1 MAVMTTGSHPK
12 ALWPGVK
19 SWWGRYYNE
28 HEAEYPGLFEI
39 ENSSQNFEEDVQVT
53 GLGLA
58 PVKDQGGSVNY
69 SAMKQGWLKRYSHI
83 VYGLGYI
90 VTEEEIED
98 NLYSKVSK
106 SYVKAL
112 AFSMNQTKE
121 NVCANVYN
129 RAFTSGYTGGDG
141 SVLCVTSHTTR
152 TGSQSNALATAADLS
167 EASIEDLV
175 IQIMDAT
182 DDEGLKIALMPKK
195 LVIPTELVFEA
206 QRILKSELRPDSANN
221 DINALKT
228 LGVVPEIVSNHYL
241 TDADAWFI
249 RTNAVDGMKMYMR
262 RAIAFDKDNDFDT
275 GNAKAKAT
283 ERYSVGWTDW
293 RGCFGTPGA

>member
-1 MAVMTTGSHPK
+1 MQQPNGGMEITTPSEHNGF
-12 ALWPGVK
+12 
-19 SWWGRYYNE
+19 GRYYNE
-28 HEAEYPGLFEI
+28 HKAEYPELFSI
-39 ENSSQNFEEDVQVT
+39 ENSTQNYEEDVQVT

-58 PVKDQGGSVNY
+58 PVKDQTASVNY
-69 SAMKQGWLKRYSHI
+69 SSMKQGWVKRYTNV

-90 VTEEEIED
+90 VSEEEIED
-98 NLYSKVSK
+98 NLYSKVSN

-141 SVLCVTSHTTR
+141 SILCVTSHSTR
-152 TGSQSNALATAADLS
+152 TGSQSNAMATAADLS

-182 DDEGLKIALMPKK
+182 DDEGLKISLMPKK
-195 LVIPTELVFEA
+195 LILPTELVFDAE
-206 QRILKSELRPDSANN
+206 RILASTLQSGGANN
-221 DINALKT
+221 DTNALRSMGIIPK
-228 LGVVPEIVSNHYL
+228 VVSNHYL
-241 TDADAWFI
+241 TDANNWFI
-249 RTNAVDGMKMYMR
+249 MTNAVDGMKMYMR
-262 RAIAFDKDNDFDT
+262 RALKFGKDNDFDT

-283 ERYSVGWTDW
+283 ERYGVGWTDW
-293 RGCFGTPGA
+293 RGLYGVAPA

>member
-1 MAVMTTGSHPK
+1 MAVMTTGSHPR

-19 SWWGRYYNE
+19 SWFGRYYNE
-28 HEAEYPGLFEI
+28 HKAEYPDLFEI
-39 ENSSQNFEEDVQVT
+39 EKSGQNFELDVQVT

-69 SAMKQGWLKRYSHI
+69 SGMKQGWSKRYSHI

-98 NLYSKVSK
+98 NLYEKVSR

-141 SVLCVTSHTTR
+141 SILCVTTHTTR

-167 EASIEDLV
+167 EASLEDMA
-175 IQIMDAT
+175 IMIMDAT
-182 DDEGLKIALMPKK
+182 DDEGLKISLMPKK
-195 LVIPTELVFEA
+195 LVLPTELVFEA
-206 QRILKSELRPDSANN
+206 ERILASTLQSNGANN
-221 DINALKT
+221 DINALRSMGT
-228 LGVVPEIVSNHYL
+228 IPSVVANHYL
-241 TDADAWFI
+241 TDANNWFVQ
-249 RTNAVDGMKMYMR
+249 TNAVDGMKMYMR
-262 RAIAFDKDNDFDT
+262 RALAFGKDNDFDT

-283 ERYSVGWTDW
+283 EHYSVGWTDW
-293 RGCFGTPGA
+293 RGLFGVAPA

>member
-12 ALWPGVK
+12 ALWPGVRA
-19 SWWGRYYNE
+19 WWGRYYNE
-28 HEAEYPGLFEI
+28 HQAEYPELFEI
-39 ENSSQNFEEDVQVT
+39 ESSSQNFEEDVQVT

-58 PVKDQGGSVNY
+58 PVKDQGGSINY
-69 SAMKQGWLKRYSHI
+69 NAMKQGWLKRYSHI

-98 NLYSKVSK
+98 NLYEKVSK

-152 TGSQSNALATAADLS
+152 TGSQSNILATAADLS
-167 EASIEDLV
+167 EAALEDLA

-182 DDEGLKIALMPKK
+182 DDEGLKISLMPKK
-195 LVIPTELVFEA
+195 LIIPTELVFEA
-206 QRILKSELRPDSANN
+206 QRILKSSDRPDSANN
-221 DINALKT
+221 DINAIKSM
-228 LGVVPEIVSNHYL
+228 GIIPKIVPNHYL
-241 TDADAWFI
+241 TDADAYFI
-249 RTNAVDGMKMYMR
+249 MTNAVDGMKMYMR
-262 RAIAFDKDNDFDT
+262 RPIAFAKDNDFDT

-293 RGCFGTPGA
+293 RSVYGTPGA

>member
-19 SWWGRYYNE
+19 SWFGRYYNE
-28 HEAEYPGLFEI
+28 HKAEYPDLFEI
-39 ENSSQNFEEDVQVT
+39 EKSNQNFEEDVQVT

-98 NLYSKVSK
+98 NLYEKVSR

-141 SVLCVTSHTTR
+141 SILCVTTHTTR

-167 EASIEDLV
+167 EASLEDMA
-175 IQIMDAT
+175 IMIMDAT
-182 DDEGLKIALMPKK
+182 DDEGLKISLMPKK
-195 LVIPTELVFEA
+195 LVLPTELVFEA
-206 QRILKSELRPDSANN
+206 ERILASTLQSNGANN
-221 DINALKT
+221 DINALRSMGT
-228 LGVVPEIVSNHYL
+228 IPSVVANHYL
-241 TDADAWFI
+241 TDADAWFVQ
-249 RTNAVDGMKMYMR
+249 TNAIDGMKMYMR
-262 RAIAFDKDNDFDT
+262 RALAFGKDNDFDT

-293 RGCFGTPGA
+293 RGLYGTPGS

>member
-19 SWWGRYYNE
+19 SWFGRYYNE
-28 HEAEYPGLFEI
+28 HAAEYPELFEI
-39 ENSSQNFEEDVQVT
+39 ESSSQNFEEDVQVT

-58 PVKDQGGSVNY
+58 PVKDQGGAVNY
-69 SAMKQGWLKRYSHI
+69 SAMKQGWAKRYSHI

-98 NLYSKVSK
+98 NLYEKVSR

-141 SVLCVTSHTTR
+141 SILCVTTHTTR
-152 TGSQSNALATAADLS
+152 TGSQSNAMATAADLS

-182 DDEGLKIALMPKK
+182 DDEGMKISLMPKK
-195 LVIPTELVFEA
+195 LVLPTELVFEA
-206 QRILKSELRPDSANN
+206 ERILASTLQSGEANN
-221 DINALKT
+221 DINALRSMGT
-228 LGVVPEIVSNHYL
+228 IPSVVANHYL
-241 TDADAWFI
+241 TDADNWFVQ
-249 RTNAVDGMKMYMR
+249 TNAVDGMKMYMR
-262 RAIAFDKDNDFDT
+262 RALAFGKDNDFDT

-293 RGCFGTPGA
+293 RGLFGTPGV